1 MKALAIALVLP
12 VAAWAET
19 PLDRAAAGA
28 VECLEIGDRTCIG
41 NAARFCMEATP
52 EGQTTLGMSA
62 CLMAERDAELLGC
75 AHLEQQGNAA
85 YFGMFA
91 VRPGLQGGGIGDAIL
106 RECERRARSMGLSQ
120 VRMTVIWTR
129 AELIAFYLR
138 RGYAATGET
147 APFPYGDERFGKPRR
162 EDLYFEVYAKSLK
175 GEL

>member
-1 MKALAIALVLP
+1 
-12 VAAWAET
+12 
-19 PLDRAAAGA
+19 
-28 VECLEIGDRTCIG
+28 
-41 NAARFCMEATP
+41 
-52 EGQTTLGMSA
+52 
-62 CLMAERDAELLGC
+62 
-75 AHLEQQGNAA
+75 
-85 YFGMFA
+85 
-91 VRPGLQGGGIGDAIL
+91 
-106 RECERRARSMGLSQ
+106 MGLSQ